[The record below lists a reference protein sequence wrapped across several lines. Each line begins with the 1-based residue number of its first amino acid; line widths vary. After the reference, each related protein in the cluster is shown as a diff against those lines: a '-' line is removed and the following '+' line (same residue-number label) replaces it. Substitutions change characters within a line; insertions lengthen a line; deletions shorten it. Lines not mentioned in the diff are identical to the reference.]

1 MSKTTASRL
10 NWIALQR
17 RVVRGL
23 GFSLFL
29 LGLAA
34 GLQALLTGTASA
46 ESATRTAKHCAPLL
60 DFEKRPLGGDTPMRL
75 CEAYAGQVVVIVN
88 TASKCGYTPQYESL
102 ESLYS
107 ERKKDG
113 LVILGFPSND
123 FGAQEPGSEQQIA
136 EFCRLTYGVEFP
148 MFEKTHA
155 AEAQAD
161 PLYRGLAAAAGGE
174 FPRWNFHKYV
184 LGRDGRLLSSFKSG
198 IDPKSS
204 EFMRVINDA
213 LNAPMS

>member
-1 MSKTTASRL
+1 MSKTTQYRL
-10 NWIALQR
+10 NWSALQR
-17 RVVRGL
+17 RVLRGF
-23 GFSLFL
+23 GFSLL
-29 LGLAA
+29 LMGLAA
-34 GLQALLTGTASA
+34 GLQALVGGSA
-46 ESATRTAKHCAPLL
+46 QARSDAMTTENCSPLL
-60 DFEKRPLGGDTPMRL
+60 DFEKRPLGGGDPLRL
-75 CEAYAGQVVVIVN
+75 CEAFAGKVVVIVN

-102 ESLYS
+102 ELLYS
-107 ERKKDG
+107 QRKNDG

-123 FGAQEPGSEQQIA
+123 FGAQEPGTEQQIA

-184 LGRDGRLLSSFKSG
+184 LGRDGRLLKSFKSG

-204 EFMRVINDA
+204 EFMRVIDDA
-213 LNAPMS
+213 LNQSAS

>member
-1 MSKTTASRL
+1 MSKSATDRL
-10 NWIALQR
+10 NGFALQH
-17 RVVRGL
+17 RVLRGL
-23 GFSLFL
+23 GFSLLL

-34 GLQALLTGTASA
+34 GLQALST
-46 ESATRTAKHCAPLL
+46 ESAWARSDAMTTTNCAPLL
-60 DFEKRPLGGDTPMRL
+60 DFAKRPLGGGAPMRL
-75 CEAYAGQVVVIVN
+75 CEAYAGKVVVIVN

-107 ERKKDG
+107 QRKGEG

-123 FGAQEPGSEQQIA
+123 FGAQEPGTEQQIA

-161 PLYRGLAAAAGGE
+161 PLYRGLAQAAGGE

-184 LGRDGRLLSSFKSG
+184 LGRDGRLLKSFKSG

-204 EFMRVINDA
+204 EFMRVIEDA
-213 LNAPMS
+213 LNASAS

>member
-1 MSKTTASRL
+1 MSKAAPYRP

-17 RVVRGL
+17 RAVRGL
-23 GFSLFL
+23 GFSLL
-29 LGLAA
+29 LLAGA
-34 GLQALLTGTASA
+34 TGVQTLLHGSAHARSDAMTAA
-46 ESATRTAKHCAPLL
+46 NCAPLL
-60 DFEKRPLGGDTPMRL
+60 DFEKRPLGGGESTRL

-102 ESLYS
+102 ETLYS
-107 ERKKDG
+107 QRKQDG

-123 FGAQEPGSEQQIA
+123 FGAQEPGTEQQIA

-155 AEAQAD
+155 SEAKAD
-161 PLYRGLAAAAGGE
+161 PLYRSLAQAAGGE

-184 LGRDGRLLSSFKSG
+184 LGRDGRLLASFKSG
-198 IDPKSS
+198 VDPKSS
-204 EFMRVINDA
+204 EFMRVIEDA
-213 LNAPMS
+213 LKSPAS

>member
-1 MSKTTASRL
+1 MTAA
-10 NWIALQR
+10 N
-17 RVVRGL
+17 
-23 GFSLFL
+23 
-29 LGLAA
+29 
-34 GLQALLTGTASA
+34 
-46 ESATRTAKHCAPLL
+46 CAPLL
-60 DFEKRPLGGDTPMRL
+60 DFEKRPLGGGAPMRL

-102 ESLYS
+102 EALYS
-107 ERKKDG
+107 QRKQDG

-123 FGAQEPGSEQQIA
+123 FGAQEPGTEQQIA

-161 PLYRGLAAAAGGE
+161 PLYQGLAQAAGGE

-184 LGRDGRLLSSFKSG
+184 LGRDGRLLASFKSG

-204 EFMRVINDA
+204 EFMRVIEDA
-213 LNAPMS
+213 LKTPAS

>member
-1 MSKTTASRL
+1 MSKTTPYRL
-10 NWIALQR
+10 DWKALQR
-17 RVVRGL
+17 RVARGL
-23 GFSLFL
+23 GFSLL
-29 LGLAA
+29 LIAVA
-34 GLQALLTGTASA
+34 SGLQSLLNGAHARSDA
-46 ESATRTAKHCAPLL
+46 MPVANCAPLL
-60 DFEKRPLGGDTPMRL
+60 DFEKRPLGGGEPLRL

-107 ERKKDG
+107 QRKQDG

-123 FGAQEPGSEQQIA
+123 FGAQEPGTEQQIA

-155 AEAQAD
+155 AQAKAD
-161 PLYRGLAAAAGGE
+161 PLYRSLAEAAGGE

-184 LGRDGRLLSSFKSG
+184 LGRDGRLLASFKSG
-198 IDPKSS
+198 VDPKSS
-204 EFMRVINDA
+204 EFMRVIEDA
-213 LNAPMS
+213 LKSPAS